1 MKQAE
6 TNKYDIQNKQ
16 QQQSAASF
24 VRSAKERKQ
33 AHAALWVADNS
44 PTLNHS
50 WEATFQWL
58 LYCMQS

>member
-50 WEATFQWL
+50 WEATFQ
-58 LYCMQS
+58 